1 MNADC
6 DVEMVRDMGHEK
18 STYTFQWLTRK
29 SYFIYLFH
37 ARASELDAM
46 IPRSA
51 SRTEVLVALT
61 PRSCQARNHRGEDVD
76 CALMAFADFTIV

>member
-6 DVEMVRDMGHEK
+6 DGDMVGDMGYGR

-29 SYFIYLFH
+29 SYFIYLIH
-37 ARASELDAM
+37 PRASELDAM

-51 SRTEVLVALT
+51 SRTEVVVALT

-76 CALMAFADFTIV
+76 CALMAFADFTIA